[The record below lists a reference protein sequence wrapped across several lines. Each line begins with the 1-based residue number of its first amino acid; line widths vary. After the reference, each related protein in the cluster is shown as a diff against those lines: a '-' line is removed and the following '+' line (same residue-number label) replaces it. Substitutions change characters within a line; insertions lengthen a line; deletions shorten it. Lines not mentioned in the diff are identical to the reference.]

1 MRTRSTNFLQSVV
14 LISGLTYLFL
24 GILFFVSPFYFA
36 KMVGVQTSDEWL
48 SQIKIDEFLILIYVM
63 ARALSALL
71 IVVGLSMVMPV
82 FDPLKYRLMIYL
94 FGVIF
99 PLISASFMTYFGYT
113 YDYITPKII
122 GGALLIIFVTHMF
135 ALLLTK
141 DNARKGIE

>member
-1 MRTRSTNFLQSVV
+1 MRTRSTNFLQLVV
-14 LISGLTYLFL
+14 LISGLMYLFL

-63 ARALSALL
+63 ARGLSALL

-99 PLISASFMTYFGYT
+99 PLISASFLAYFGFT

-122 GGALLIIFVTHMF
+122 GGALLIIFVTHMA